1 MIHTIGTLKSK
12 VIKSNLLFLA
22 TIKMLSRMIS
32 SPVYPVD
39 FAIEK
44 SLLINVELKTLFVCI
59 FSTLEL
65 RIVNVMLTR
74 IGDSCYEAI
83 IN

>member
-1 MIHTIGTLKSK
+1 
-12 VIKSNLLFLA
+12 
-22 TIKMLSRMIS
+22 MLSRMIS

-65 RIVNVMLTR
+65 IIVNVMLIR

>member
-1 MIHTIGTLKSK
+1 MIHTIGTLKSE

-32 SPVYPVD
+32 SSVYPVE

-65 RIVNVMLTR
+65 IIVNVMLIC
-74 IGDSCYEAI
+74 IGDS
-83 IN
+83 

>member
-1 MIHTIGTLKSK
+1 M
-12 VIKSNLLFLA
+12 
-22 TIKMLSRMIS
+22 
-32 SPVYPVD
+32 
-39 FAIEK
+39 EK
-44 SLLINVELKTLFVCI
+44 SLLIDVEPKTLFVCI

-65 RIVNVMLTR
+65 IIVNVMLMR

>member
-1 MIHTIGTLKSK
+1 
-12 VIKSNLLFLA
+12 
-22 TIKMLSRMIS
+22 MLSRMIS

-59 FSTLEL
+59 FATLEL
-65 RIVNVMLTR
+65 TIVNVMLIR
-74 IGDSCYEAI
+74 IGG
-83 IN
+83 

>member
-1 MIHTIGTLKSK
+1 
-12 VIKSNLLFLA
+12 
-22 TIKMLSRMIS
+22 MLSRMIS

-65 RIVNVMLTR
+65 IIVNVMLIR
-74 IGDSCYEAI
+74 IGDSCYDAI

>member
-1 MIHTIGTLKSK
+1 
-12 VIKSNLLFLA
+12 
-22 TIKMLSRMIS
+22 MIS

-65 RIVNVMLTR
+65 IIVNVMLIR
-74 IGDSCYEAI
+74 IGDSCYDAI